1 MSTVP
6 DWLKTTAWA
15 YCNGVAFQPQRR
27 IVPRDGQPH
36 LLDCQDRAY
45 PLDECQPLGLRHM
58 DKATVIWGQTQ
69 LSAFRLANLAHRL
82 GDGFVLSDGHKR
94 VWIRVE
100 GVDPNTAATALA
112 RAFGGVVVE
121 EA

>member
-27 IVPRDGQPH
+27 IVPRNGQPH
-36 LLDCQDRAY
+36 LLDCQGMHY
-45 PLDECQPLGLRHM
+45 PLSGCQPLGLRHM
-58 DKATVIWGQTQ
+58 DNATVIWGKAK
-69 LSAFRLANLAHRL
+69 LKAFRLATLAHRL

-94 VWIRVE
+94 VWIQVE
-100 GVDPNTAATALA
+100 GIDPDTAAIALA